1 MALVT
6 RWNVEKCSRN
16 GTTFY
21 LDRGCEW
28 TTDPEM
34 AWEYEERQDAVRD
47 MRSFGGEV
55 FTFQRL
61 MRRTDVESFTGHN
74 EASRLQHHFREAAE

>member
-1 MALVT
+1 
-6 RWNVEKCSRN
+6 CSRN

-34 AWEYEERQDAVRD
+34 AWEYEEYQDADRD

-55 FTFQRL
+55 FEFKRL
-61 MRRTDVESFTGHN
+61 MRRTDAESFTGHN
-74 EASRLQHHFREAAE
+74 EAARLERAYLEAAE

>member
-34 AWEYEERQDAVRD
+34 AWEYEEYQDADRD
-47 MRSFGGEV
+47 MRSFGGE
-55 FTFQRL
+55 
-61 MRRTDVESFTGHN
+61 
-74 EASRLQHHFREAAE
+74 

>member
-1 MALVT
+1 MRGLVT

-34 AWEYEERQDAVRD
+34 AWEYEEYQDADRD
-47 MRSFGGEV
+47 MRCFGGEV
-55 FTFQRL
+55 FEFKRL
-61 MRRTDVESFTGHN
+61 MRRTDAESFTTHN
-74 EASRLQHHFREAAE
+74 AEARLEYLHAAE